1 MAPSTS
7 RANNTHSAETLTVR
21 AALELPS
28 LRSGAPEVVAGA
40 EGLDRPIRWVH
51 VAEARNIANVVR
63 GGELLIS
70 EGRILQG
77 SHSDNRRLLAALAE
91 REITA
96 LVIELGEIF
105 HSIPKHVIREC
116 QERGLTLIALHR
128 PVPFIE
134 VTEALHTYIVNHQIT
149 LQNSAEQLQIRLTN
163 LVLDGAGVTR
173 VVEAIAEAIRNPV
186 VLERE
191 IGGFA
196 YSAYRR
202 GGEPEFS
209 AGWEALARGLENAP
223 DAIRVPLVIEG
234 APAGQLVALALEQPF
249 IEADRVALKRVAGI
263 VALTAMRDSIYESP
277 TETHRGFL
285 TSFLHG
291 EIAPYIAEQRA
302 AATGFTAAVLMPIV
316 VRRARHH
323 RARPTAVEDRLWKQ
337 LWHNVTA
344 ALRNRHAAAIIDERS
359 SAEATLVIL
368 GLDDIGN
375 RSRIAQRFSDIV
387 ADAARRVLDNEDG
400 AVICVGAA
408 VHTWHAA
415 LEGLEVCL
423 DAVEGA
429 LHSPPRAWHEAE
441 DLDLDRLLWSL
452 RDNPDL
458 ERFARMRLEKL
469 VDHDRQRGSQLVKT
483 LQVLLDQNGQKA
495 ETARVLHLER
505 QSLYNRVER
514 IESLLGVD
522 LAHPDVRLGLNLAF
536 RVMRHLP
543 RGDFDIFPTEDR
555 LPTA

>member
-1 MAPSTS
+1 MAHTTPG
-7 RANNTHSAETLTVR
+7 ADNTHSAETLTVR

-40 EGLDRPIRWVH
+40 DGLDRPIRWVH
-51 VAEARNIANVVR
+51 VAEARNIADVVR

-77 SHSDNRRLLAALAE
+77 DHSDNRRLLAALAE
-91 REITA
+91 REIAA
-96 LVIELGEIF
+96 LVIELGEIL
-105 HSIPKHVIREC
+105 HSIPKRVVSEC
-116 QERGLTLIALHR
+116 QEQGLTLIALHR

-134 VTEALHTYIVNHQIT
+134 VTEAIHTFIVNHQIT
-149 LQNSAEQLQIRLTN
+149 LQNSAEQLQVRLTN
-163 LVLDGAGVTR
+163 LVLDGAGIAR
-173 VVEAIAEAIRNPV
+173 VIEAIAETIGNPI

-191 IGGFA
+191 IGGFVYTA
-196 YSAYRR
+196 FRR

-209 AGWEALARGLENAP
+209 AGWEARARGLENAP
-223 DAIRVPLVIEG
+223 DAIRVPLVIEE
-234 APAGQLVALALEQPF
+234 APAGQLAALALERPF
-249 IEADRVALKRVAGI
+249 TEGDRVALKRVAGI
-263 VALTAMRDSIYESP
+263 VALIAMRDSLHDSP
-277 TETHRGFL
+277 TETHRDFL
-285 TSFLHG
+285 TPFLHG

-302 AATGFTAAVLMPIV
+302 AAAGFMAPVLMPVV

-323 RARPTAVEDRLWKQ
+323 RPRPTAVEDRLWKQ
-337 LWHNVTA
+337 LWHNVTTE
-344 ALRNRHAAAIIDERS
+344 LRNRHAAAIVDDRS

-368 GLDDIGN
+368 GLDDVSN
-375 RSRIAQRFSDIV
+375 RSRIAQRFSDVV
-387 ADAARRVLDNEDG
+387 AGASRRVLDDEHG

-415 LEGLEVCL
+415 ADGLEVCL

-429 LHSPPRAWHEAE
+429 LHSPPRAWHDAE

-452 RDNPDL
+452 RGNPDL
-458 ERFARMRLEKL
+458 ERFARLRLQKL
-469 VDHDRQRGSQLVKT
+469 VDHDRQRRTQLVQT

-505 QSLYNRVER
+505 QSLYNRVDR

-522 LAHPDVRLGLNLAF
+522 LAHPDIRLGLHLAL

-543 RGDFDIFPTEDR
+543 RRDSDIFPAEGW
-555 LPTA
+555 LPNP